1 MRKLKRK
8 RKIAPIVAIILVVA
22 VGVLLIS
29 AEVRISNVRGK
40 LISYA
45 AKNAASS
52 ATTVGIEKSLDTDR
66 VRYADL
72 VKFRRDRN
80 GNIVS
85 VSTDA
90 YYLNKIGNNIGDEV
104 DKQINEMKSYVLKIP
119 VSVLF
124 SEQFINGRGP
134 KMPVI
139 FVMTGITTTD
149 FENEFTAAGV
159 NQTHHRIMLNI
170 KINTY
175 VIHSGNVIVVPYET
189 NVCIAESIVVGIT
202 PQTFAE
208 IMR

>member
-8 RKIAPIVAIILVVA
+8 RKFAPIVAIILVVA

-29 AEVRISNVRGK
+29 AEIRISNVRGK

-52 ATTVGIEKSLDTDR
+52 AATVGIEKSLDTDR

-72 VKFRRDRN
+72 VKFARDRN

-134 KMPVI
+134 KLPVI

-189 NVCIAESIVVGIT
+189 NVCVAESIVVGIT

>member
-1 MRKLKRK
+1 MKCK
-8 RKIAPIVAIILVVA
+8 RKIVPIVAIILVVA

-29 AEVRISNVRGK
+29 AEIRISNVRGK

>member
-29 AEVRISNVRGK
+29 AEIRTSNVRGK

-45 AKNAASS
+45 AKNAAS
-52 ATTVGIEKSLDTDR
+52 AAATVGIEKSLETDR
-66 VRYADL
+66 VRYADI
-72 VKFRRDRN
+72 VKFGRDRN

-189 NVCIAESIVVGIT
+189 NVCVAESIVVGIT

>member
-29 AEVRISNVRGK
+29 AEIRISNVRGK

-45 AKNAASS
+45 AKNAAS
-52 ATTVGIEKSLDTDR
+52 AAATVGIEKSLETDK

-72 VKFRRDRN
+72 VKFGRDRN

-175 VIHSGNVIVVPYET
+175 VIYSGNVIVVPYET
-189 NVCIAESIVVGIT
+189 NVCVAESIVVGIT

>member
-1 MRKLKRK
+1 MKRK

-29 AEVRISNVRGK
+29 AEIRISNVRGK

-52 ATTVGIEKSLDTDR
+52 AATVGIEKSLDTDR

-72 VKFRRDRN
+72 VKFGRDRN

-134 KMPVI
+134 KLPVI

>member
-29 AEVRISNVRGK
+29 AEIRISNVRGK

-52 ATTVGIEKSLDTDR
+52 AATVGIEKSLDTDR

-72 VKFRRDRN
+72 VKFGRDRN

-189 NVCIAESIVVGIT
+189 NVCVAESIVVGIT